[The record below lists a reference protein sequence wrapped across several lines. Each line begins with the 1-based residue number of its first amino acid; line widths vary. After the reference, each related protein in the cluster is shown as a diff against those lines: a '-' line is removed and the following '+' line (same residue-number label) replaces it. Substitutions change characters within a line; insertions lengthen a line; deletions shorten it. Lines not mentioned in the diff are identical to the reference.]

1 MIPSPTESFSKEVQC
16 HRLSPG
22 KLFDCQ
28 GGGRGRGE
36 GRGGEEEGGG
46 EVRGGGGRDGGKESN
61 CS

>member
-36 GRGGEEEGGG
+36 GRGGEEEGGM
-46 EVRGGGGRDGGKESN
+46 EERNQTAVRKKVDDAR
-61 CS
+61 